1 MISRPARLSASRLMA
16 EIGGLTVE
24 ADTAARVIIDEK
36 TGTIVIGSNVRV
48 SPVAVAH
55 GNVTIRVTELPEVV
69 QPEPF
74 SEGETAIEPS
84 TNVSAEQEDSKVAML
99 EGPSLERL
107 VHGLNRI
114 GLKPAG
120 IIAILQAIK
129 TSGALQAELVIQ

>member
-1 MISRPARLSASRLMA
+1 
-16 EIGGLTVE
+16 
-24 ADTAARVIIDEK
+24 
-36 TGTIVIGSNVRV
+36 VIGSNVRV

-55 GNVTIRVTELPEVV
+55 GNITIRVTELPEVV